1 MMLLPL
7 AKIRLHNDLAWYWV
21 LLFAIACLGIAIYYY
36 LGAVRR
42 LPRRNAVILVSL
54 RAAAILLVLLFL
66 FRPAISYTGRSK
78 RNYRVAVLVDA
89 SKSMEV
95 ADSIGGRK
103 RLDAARNLLFNGE
116 LLEEL
121 EDRFSVTPVIFGGKT
136 DLTDKA
142 NLRKVKAEETAT
154 DIAGAFSSIGQRM
167 DKSLLQAVV
176 LISDGRVT
184 AEGDVLGAAR
194 ALGVPVFT
202 VGIGSAK
209 GAAGRPKDLAI
220 TNLVAGDNAFAGL
233 DEEVTVTV
241 ERRGFDESEA
251 SGAVVK
257 LSDESGELSR
267 QEVVFRSDETQKE
280 VKLSFTPPAP
290 GFEHYEVEIVPL
302 EGEKITQNNFRDFG
316 LTVRKSRIKVL
327 YIEAKPRPEAKFLR
341 FFLERNPI
349 VKPVYLVLTGK
360 DKAKIQ
366 GDVKDLDIGK
376 GRGLSVKDILSFD
389 VVILG
394 DVPSS
399 FFTLDQLDAFKE
411 LVDKKGKGL
420 AMIGG
425 YDNYGAGG
433 YVGTPVGEIL
443 PVVFSGGTDKGIEQ
457 DFFVEITAAGKGHP
471 IFRRIAPFFARSVG
485 GPRSIP
491 PLKGAVRVDAAR
503 PGARILAE
511 CPLASEMTRDGK
523 RRVVLAVMPYGA
535 GRTLAFTG
543 DTTWVWYR
551 KLRPLGKD
559 SPYEAFWGQMIIWLA
574 GHSDEDSGGTGID
587 VWTERRTYSTGEAV
601 KVFARLPQEITDA
614 ACAVTLPDGRTE
626 KVALTAPRIQD
637 GPFEGTYRP
646 HAAGPHSITMEGSI
660 GDVKPYRFM
669 AGRKYQEF
677 ENIDLNADLLS
688 RIADVTRGQSY
699 TITNAKRL
707 PEQVEIALGA
717 DAEEREIRLYN
728 TPLFFILFL
737 WIITIEW
744 VFRKRNMLL

>member
-7 AKIRLHNDLAWYWV
+7 ARIRLHNDLAWYWV
-21 LLFAIACLGIAIYYY
+21 LLFAVVCLGAAIYYY
-36 LGAVRR
+36 LGAVKR

-89 SKSMEV
+89 SKSMEI
-95 ADSIGGRK
+95 ADSIGGK
-103 RLDAARNLLFNGE
+103 NRLDAARYLLFQDE

-121 EDRFSVTPVIFGGKT
+121 EDRFSVTPVVFGGKI

-142 NLRKVKAEETAT
+142 KLRKVQAERTAT
-154 DIAGAFSSIGQRM
+154 DIGGAFNSIGQRL

-176 LISDGRVT
+176 LLSDGRTT

-209 GAAGRPKDLAI
+209 GAASRPKDLAI
-220 TNLVAGDNAFAGL
+220 TSLIAGDNAFAGVA
-233 DEEVTVTV
+233 EEITVTV
-241 ERRGFDESEA
+241 ERRGFDDSER
-251 SGAVVK
+251 SSAVVK
-257 LSDESGELSR
+257 LSDENGELAR
-267 QEVVFRSDETQKE
+267 QDVIFRSGDMQKE
-280 VKLSFTPPAP
+280 IKLSFIPPGP
-290 GFEHYEVEIVPL
+290 GFEHYEIEVEKL

-316 LTVRKSRIKVL
+316 LTIRKSKIKVL

-341 FFLERNPI
+341 LFLERNSI

-366 GDVKDLDIGK
+366 GDVKDLDLGK

-394 DVPSS
+394 DVPAS
-399 FFTLDQLDAFKE
+399 FFTLDQLEAFKE

-425 YDNYGAGG
+425 YDNFGSGG
-433 YVGTPVGEIL
+433 YNGTPVGEIL
-443 PVVFSGGTDKGIEQ
+443 PVVFSGGKDKGIEQ
-457 DFFVEITAAGKGHP
+457 DFFVEVTASGKGHP
-471 IFRRIAPFFARSVG
+471 IFRRIARFFSRSDEG
-485 GPRSIP
+485 SRSIP
-491 PLKGAVRVDAAR
+491 PLKGAVRVDGAR
-503 PGARILAE
+503 PGAKVLAE
-511 CPLASEMTRDGK
+511 CPLASEMTRNGK
-523 RRVVLAVMPYGA
+523 KRVVLAVMPYGA
-535 GRTLAFTG
+535 GRSLAFTG

-574 GHSDEDSGGTGID
+574 GHSDEGSGGKGID
-587 VWTERRTYSTGEAV
+587 VWTERRTYSTGETV
-601 KVFARLPQEITDA
+601 KVFARLPQDIMDA
-614 ACAVTLPDGRTE
+614 ACVVTLPDGRTE
-626 KVALTAPRIQD
+626 KVALLSPRIQD

-646 HAAGPHSITMEGSI
+646 HSAGPHSVTMEGAI
-660 GDVKPYRFM
+660 GDVKPYRFL
-669 AGRKYQEF
+669 AGRKYQEY

-688 RIADVTRGQSY
+688 RIADATKGQNY
-699 TITNAKRL
+699 TVTNANRL
-707 PEQVEIALGA
+707 PEQLEIALGA
-717 DAEEREIRLYN
+717 DAEEREFRLYN

-737 WIITIEW
+737 WVITIEW